1 MKKNYIKPL
10 IDVLNVELNETLL
23 TMSYGVNNNSK
34 NNLSAD
40 GKGRNDNFYD
50 EFAID
55 EKGFGDLW

>member
-1 MKKNYIKPL
+1 MKKNYIKPF

-40 GKGRNDNFYD
+40 GKGRNEDFYD
-50 EFAID
+50 EFATD